1 MEAGSPAGKIPG
13 GGVSSTRIWWFAIL
27 FWLGAALGPAPAAEH
42 EGVAT
47 CSGSTCHGRL
57 APNPHGVRQ
66 NEISTWQDVTSPA
79 GAHSRA
85 WSVLGDARA
94 RGIADRLGIGSAQTA
109 PICLGCHTDPAT
121 SRGTKFQVS
130 DGVGCEACHGGSSTW
145 LASHYTLYATHASNV
160 AAGMRALELPKV
172 RAAVCLDCH
181 YGSADPNQFVSHRLM
196 AAGHP
201 RISFELDL
209 FSELQRHYDVDAY
222 YAARKTIAGGVK
234 IWAVGQAMALERA
247 LTLYESPK
255 GSQGLFPE
263 FYFFDCQS
271 CHRTISNDQNYAPRA
286 VSNPGRPIPL
296 GEPPFNDANIIML
309 IAAVRAVAPDLDDK
323 FESEARAF
331 HLALVESRESA
342 IRAAGELAETAHA
355 LADDFAAHRFSRD
368 EVFAILDQLT
378 GDAVAARYTDYA
390 GAEQAVMAID
400 TLRSALVADQMVSL
414 AQAKSVGPQIAELYD
429 DVKDFNSYRPAEFRK
444 SLERVAAA
452 LKGLK

>member
-1 MEAGSPAGKIPG
+1 MSG
-13 GGVSSTRIWWFAIL
+13 TRLWWLAVC
-27 FWLGAALGPAPAAEH
+27 FWLIGASLGATSQAAPAEH

-66 NEISTWQDVTSPA
+66 NEISTWQDVTSSA

-94 RGIADRLGIGSAQTA
+94 RAIADRLGLGSAQTA
-109 PICLGCHTDPAT
+109 PICLGCHVDPAQA
-121 SRGTKFQVS
+121 RGAKFQVA

-145 LASHYTLYATHASNV
+145 LSSHYALHATHASNV
-160 AAGMRALELPKV
+160 AAGMTALELPKV

-181 YGSADPNQFVSHRLM
+181 FGSAEPNQFVSHRLM

-247 LTLYESPK
+247 LTLYESPR

-263 FYFFDCQS
+263 FVFFDCYS
-271 CHRTISNDQNYAPRA
+271 CHRTISSDPNWSPRVA
-286 VSNPGRPIPL
+286 SNPGRPVPL
-296 GEPPFNDANIIML
+296 GQPPFNDANIIML
-309 IAAVRAVAPDLDDK
+309 VAAVRATSPDLADR
-323 FESEARAF
+323 FESQARAF
-331 HLALVESRESA
+331 HLALAEGRESA
-342 IRAAGELAETAHA
+342 IRAAGDLAQTAHA
-355 LADDFAAHRFSRD
+355 LADSFASRRFSRD

-378 GDAVAARYTDYA
+378 GDGVAARYTDYA

-400 TLRSALVADQMVSL
+400 TLRSALVADQMVTL
-414 AQAKSVGPQIAELYD
+414 AAAKAMSPQIAELYA
-429 DVKDFNSYRPAEFRK
+429 DVKDPNSYHPAEFRK

-452 LKGLK
+452 MKGLHG